1 MTKTL
6 LGRIVENY
14 RTIRAFAA
22 ALGMNEQKVR
32 RIVGGAQEPTA
43 SEILA
48 MARLLHVEIPE
59 DMRNLFFA
67 DCPQK
72 V

>member
-6 LGRIVENY
+6 LGRIVETHG
-14 RTIRAFAA
+14 TIRAFAA

-48 MARLLHVEIPE
+48 MAHLLHVEIPE
-59 DMRNLFFA
+59 DMMNLFFQT
-67 DCPQK
+67 CPQN